1 MDTDLEQFYTTSEV
15 ASKLKVHVETVKRW
29 LRNGDMEG
37 IRIGGRWRISEDAVQ
52 KFIDTHKE
60 AV

>member
-1 MDTDLEQFYTTSEV
+1 MDTDLEQFYTASDV

-29 LRNGDMEG
+29 LRNGDLEG

>member
-1 MDTDLEQFYTTSEV
+1 VDTDLEQFYTASDV

-29 LRNGDMEG
+29 LRNGDLEG